1 MDSDTTQTVALFKLI
16 AWADKNRQKIYLGVG
31 AIVVV
36 AAALAITNANA
47 RSKETAANRELFAL
61 QSLMGPTGAKTIPD
75 PAGYLKVASEFSGT
89 GAGERASL
97 LAAGL
102 LFGSA
107 KYAEAQKQFDQFL
120 TEYPDSGFKSQA
132 VFGSASALEA
142 QGKTNEAVTKYLDVT
157 RTYSTDPVAEPARL
171 ALARIYE
178 TQNKPEEALKLYDIV
193 NKPGAMSV
201 WSSEASGRREVL
213 LQRNPKLAAAL
224 TPAVTSSNAAPMKL
238 P

>member
-16 AWADKNRQKIYLGVG
+16 AWADKNRQKIYVGVG

-36 AAALAITNANA
+36 AAALAYVSANA
-47 RSKETAANRELFAL
+47 RARETAANKDLFDL
-61 QSLMGPTGAKTIPD
+61 QSLMGPTGAKTLPD
-75 PAGYLKVASEFSGT
+75 PAGYLKVAAEYPGT
-89 GAGERASL
+89 GAGERADL

-102 LFGSA
+102 LFGSG
-107 KYAEAQKQFDQFL
+107 KYAEAQKQFDQFA
-120 TEYPDSGFKSQA
+120 TAYPDSGFKPQA

-142 QGKTNEAVTKYLDVT
+142 QNKTNEAITKYLEVA
-157 RTYSTDPVAEPARL
+157 RTYSTDPVADPARL

-193 NKPGAMSV
+193 TKPGAMSV
-201 WSSEASGRREVL
+201 WSSEAGGRREVL
-213 LQRNPKLAAAL
+213 LQRNPKLAAAI
-224 TPAVTSSNAAPMKL
+224 TPTVTSSNAAPMKL